1 MAFLAILAD
10 NDKIVYSRVMSINA
24 EIYVGLT
31 AVIFLFTLARHDHSI
46 TRTNIFTH
54 KWIDIFLL
62 FNSFL
67 FPDSGK
73 FTEAWI

>member
-1 MAFLAILAD
+1 
-10 NDKIVYSRVMSINA
+10 MSINA

-73 FTEAWI
+73 FTHSMNIIEHITTIEIENMPSSS

>member
-1 MAFLAILAD
+1 
-10 NDKIVYSRVMSINA
+10 MSINA

-73 FTEAWI
+73 FAHGMNIVEKIITIEIQNLPLSS

>member
-1 MAFLAILAD
+1 
-10 NDKIVYSRVMSINA
+10 MSINA

-73 FTEAWI
+73 FAHGMNIVKKITSIEIQNLPLSS